1 MGSYFFTFLSLLSK
15 VDFVNSLLLLEQ
27 VVKIQEP
34 IK

>member
-1 MGSYFFTFLSLLSK
+1 MESYFFTFLSLLSK
-15 VDFVNSLLLLEQ
+15 VDVVNSLLLLEQ

>member
-1 MGSYFFTFLSLLSK
+1 MESYFFTFLSLLSK
-15 VDFVNSLLLLEQ
+15 VDFANSLLLLEQ

>member
-1 MGSYFFTFLSLLSK
+1 MESYFFIFLSLLSK